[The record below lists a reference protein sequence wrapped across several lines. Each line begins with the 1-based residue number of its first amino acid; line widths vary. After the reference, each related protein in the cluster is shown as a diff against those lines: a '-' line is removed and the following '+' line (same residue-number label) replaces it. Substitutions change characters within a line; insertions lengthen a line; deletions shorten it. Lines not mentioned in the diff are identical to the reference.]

1 MILLETESSIYPLTL
16 LSWCCKEVEDQ
27 VKESFILAAARF
39 FRSQLF
45 TLPAFGGKEV
55 CILVPF
61 NYYVLA
67 LKFLYNIVFGTNNLH
82 VDSPTWNWINLQ
94 VDSPTCVMFTY
105 WPVTMY
111 NKGKRQFLAFLKVR
125 PSIPYFMYK
134 YENLLSVW
142 MKHAMLVQWNAKLLW
157 KSWLHYIITFSK
169 WFKFDWS

>member
-45 TLPAFGGKEV
+45 TLPAFDGKEV
-55 CILVPF
+55 CILLRF

-134 YENLLSVW
+134 YENL
-142 MKHAMLVQWNAKLLW
+142 
-157 KSWLHYIITFSK
+157 
-169 WFKFDWS
+169 